1 MRRMRTALVGCGK
14 VGTLH
19 AAALTRLPQSD
30 FVAVID
36 ADPQRAATFG
46 ARYGA
51 APFTGIAEAVRATN
65 AKAVFLCTPH
75 PLHANAAIEAMNAGA
90 HVLVEKPLAATL
102 TDCDRM
108 IAAAQSNGVQLGVV
122 SQRRL
127 YDPVQR
133 MKLAISAGKIGKPV
147 LGTVAMFSWRDEA
160 YYRSDPWRGKWATEG
175 GGVLVNQSPHHLDL
189 LLWFMGEVV
198 QVSGVAENLNHPY
211 IEVEDT
217 AAATLRFRNGGI
229 ASLVV
234 SLSQKPGLYTK
245 IHIHGS
251 NGASVGAETDSGAT
265 FIAGMSGQAGPAL
278 NDIWTVPGEEHLL
291 AEFVAQDRAR
301 FAAEPDCAERYH
313 AAEISNFLDA
323 LIADTPVPVPAT
335 EGRNVVQLFDAI
347 YRASR
352 ERRVIEL

>member
-1 MRRMRTALVGCGK
+1 MA
-14 VGTLH
+14 
-19 AAALTRLPQSD
+19 
-30 FVAVID
+30 
-36 ADPQRAATFG
+36 FG
-46 ARYGA
+46 ERYGA
-51 APFTGIAEAVRATN
+51 APFTGITEAVRATG
-65 AKAVFLCTPH
+65 AEAVFLCTPH
-75 PLHANAAIEAMNAGA
+75 PLHASAAIEAMNAGA

-102 TDCDRM
+102 ADCDLM
-108 IAAAQSNGVQLGVV
+108 IAAAQANGVQLGVV

-127 YDPVQR
+127 YEPVQR

-160 YYRSDPWRGKWATEG
+160 YYRSDPWRGKWETEG

-189 LLWFMGEVV
+189 LLWFMGQVTE
-198 QVSGVAENLNHPY
+198 VSGVAENLNHPY

-217 AAATLRFRNGGI
+217 AAATLRFRGGGV

-265 FIAGMSGQAGPAL
+265 FIAGMSGQAGPAV

-291 AEFVAQDRAR
+291 AGFIAEDRAR
-301 FAAEPDCAERYH
+301 FSAEPDSAERYH

-323 LIADTPVPVPAT
+323 LIAGTPVPVPAT
-335 EGRNVVQLFDAI
+335 EGRQVVQLFDAI

-352 ERRVIEL
+352 ERRVITL